1 MVDGIKKIIPNKIT
15 ENQKKDTGLALILLF
30 LIIGLLTNNLL
41 YFKITIPIIL
51 ITMLIPSVL
60 YPLAIVWFT
69 LSNFLGFFIS
79 KIILSVIFIILIIP
93 FGLIRRLFG
102 KDSLRLGQFKVS
114 KKSVLINK
122 NHTFTRK
129 DIINPF

>member
-41 YFKITIPIIL
+41 FFKITIPINL

-60 YPLAIVWFT
+60 YPIAIVWFT

-102 KDSLRLGQFKVS
+102 KDNLRLEQFKVS

-122 NHTFTRK
+122 NHTFTRQ
-129 DIINPF
+129 DILKPF

>member
-41 YFKITIPIIL
+41 FFKMTIPIIL

-60 YPLAIVWFT
+60 YPIAIVWFA

-102 KDSLRLGQFKVS
+102 KDNLRLGQFKVS

-129 DIINPF
+129 DIIKPF

>member
-41 YFKITIPIIL
+41 FFKMTIPIII

-60 YPLAIVWFT
+60 YPIAIVWFT

-102 KDSLRLGQFKVS
+102 KDNLRLEQFKVS

-129 DIINPF
+129 DIIKPF

>member
-41 YFKITIPIIL
+41 FFKMTIPIIL

-60 YPLAIVWFT
+60 YPIAIVWFT

-102 KDSLRLGQFKVS
+102 KDNLRLEQFKVS

-129 DIINPF
+129 DIIKPF

>member
-41 YFKITIPIIL
+41 FFKMTIPIIL

-102 KDSLRLGQFKVS
+102 KDNLRLGQFKVS
-114 KKSVLINK
+114 KKSVLINR

-129 DIINPF
+129 DIIKPF

>member
-41 YFKITIPIIL
+41 FFKMTIPIIL

-60 YPLAIVWFT
+60 YPIAIVWFA

-102 KDSLRLGQFKVS
+102 KDNLRLEQFKVS

-129 DIINPF
+129 DIIKPF

>member
-41 YFKITIPIIL
+41 FFKMTIPIIL

-60 YPLAIVWFT
+60 YPIAIVWFT

-102 KDSLRLGQFKVS
+102 KDNLRLGQFKVS

-129 DIINPF
+129 DIIKPF

>member
-41 YFKITIPIIL
+41 FFKLTIPIIL

-60 YPLAIVWFT
+60 YPIAIVWFT

-102 KDSLRLGQFKVS
+102 KDNLRLGQFKVS

-129 DIINPF
+129 DIIKPF

>member
-15 ENQKKDTGLALILLF
+15 ENQNKDTGLALILLF

-41 YFKITIPIIL
+41 FFKLTIPIIL

-60 YPLAIVWFT
+60 YPIAIVWFT

-79 KIILSVIFIILIIP
+79 KIILSVIFILLVIP
-93 FGLIRRLFG
+93 LGLIRRLFG
-102 KDSLRLGQFKVS
+102 KDNLRLGQFKVS

-129 DIINPF
+129 DIIKPF